1 MNFRIERRIGIQ
13 APADRIWES
22 LADLSYWSRWNPIER
37 DASGSIGFGSE
48 IRLTETL
55 PGHPARPVIARVGDW
70 QPLAQLVWSEKRGM
84 MFNVVRYFEIDE
96 LEPGSCIAANGYIF
110 SGLRGELFHDKHKF
124 VLKRACEQVADALKV
139 SVESRT

>member
-1 MNFRIERRIGIQ
+1 MNFRIEKRIGIQ
-13 APADRIWES
+13 APADRIWDS
-22 LADLSYWSRWNPIER
+22 LADLSFWSRWNPVET
-37 DASGSIGFGSE
+37 DASGVIGFGGE

-55 PGHPARPVIARVGDW
+55 PGHPARQVIARVGDW

-124 VLKRACEQVADALKV
+124 ALRKACEQVAEALKTA
-139 SVESRT
+139 VEREA